1 MPTADA
7 IECATVHCDA
17 ACWLQAAWLRAIP
30 IQHNAARSY
39 AAARG
44 FVAVSAGRHS
54 AFARPGLRSQKVGR
68 WHWRWRPTYLVS
80 FDNKLK
86 LTARALH
93 TQ

>member
-1 MPTADA
+1 MRNCALRTAR
-7 IECATVHCDA
+7 A
-17 ACWLQAAWLRAIP
+17 AVRCWLLAAWLRAIP
-30 IQHNAARSY
+30 TRN

-44 FVAVSAGRHS
+44 FVRRECGAAFGMRSAG
-54 AFARPGLRSQKVGR
+54 AKKPEGRPMALAPS
-68 WHWRWRPTYLVS
+68 LVS